1 MRVLFLLLLSLGL
14 ISLVHGQAGIRAG
27 LSSSNITNSNVN
39 ARLGAHG
46 GVYYRLELGFFAIE
60 PGVQFSQ
67 KGFRG
72 NDRNTGKI
80 IYERFNYVDAPLL
93 IRINF
98 FPDIHLF
105 VGPQMSWLMSRKYE
119 LEGVVDTNMETFPKT
134 EFGGVGGIGIHLP
147 YGLNVQASFDIA
159 RNDLGENYP
168 NRRNKGLKLSLGF
181 DFF

>member
-1 MRVLFLLLLSLGL
+1 MRFFLIWLFSFLFIGF
-14 ISLVHGQAGIRAG
+14 VHGQAGIRAG

-46 GVYYRLELGFFAIE
+46 GVYYRLELGFFAVE

-72 NDRNTGKI
+72 NDRNTGKVVF
-80 IYERFNYVDAPLL
+80 ERFNYVDAPLL
-93 IRINF
+93 IRFNF
-98 FPDIHLF
+98 FPEINLF

-119 LEGVVDTNMETFPKT
+119 LEGLVDTNTETFPQT

-147 YGLNVQASFDIA
+147 YGMNLQASFGIA
-159 RNDLGENYP
+159 KNDLGDSYP
-168 NRRNKGLKLSLGF
+168 RRKNKVFKLSFGF
-181 DFF
+181 DLY

>member
-1 MRVLFLLLLSLGL
+1 MRFFFIGLFLLG
-14 ISLVHGQAGIRAG
+14 IIGFAHGQAGIRAG

-39 ARLGAHG
+39 ARLGGHG
-46 GVYYRLELGFFAIE
+46 GVYYRLELGFFAVE

-93 IRINF
+93 IRFNF
-98 FPDIHLF
+98 FPEINLF

-119 LEGVVDTNMETFPKT
+119 LEGVVDTNMEAFPAT
-134 EFGGVGGIGIHLP
+134 EIGGVGGIGIHLP
-147 YGLNVQASFDIA
+147 YGFNIQASFEVA
-159 RNDLGENYP
+159 KNDLGEYYP
-168 NRRNKGLKLSLGF
+168 RRKNKAFKLSLGF
-181 DFF
+181 DLF